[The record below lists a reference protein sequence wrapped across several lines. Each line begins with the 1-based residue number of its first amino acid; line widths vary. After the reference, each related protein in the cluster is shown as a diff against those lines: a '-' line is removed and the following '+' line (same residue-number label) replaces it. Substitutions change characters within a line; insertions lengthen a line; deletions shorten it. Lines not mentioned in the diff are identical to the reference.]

1 MTRQK
6 IYWIKNEYL
15 ETGIAVHGAEVC
27 HAMGVIRAGYLLIR
41 NVSKMPIKENL
52 FDRESHCMVN
62 LKK

>member
-27 HAMGVIRAGYLLIR
+27 HAMGVTSAQDI
-41 NVSKMPIKENL
+41 
-52 FDRESHCMVN
+52 F
-62 LKK
+62 